1 MKISEKMLA
10 AYLEGNTNKEETLQ
24 VLDALANDPELRE
37 IVEIAM
43 SVDEEFKDMS
53 AFELE
58 EEIKQKMA
66 DSLGLYYSIMLR
78 PEHIIIEGEVEPRLK
93 EEKNISQS
101 MPSSEGRGL

>member
-1 MKISEKMLA
+1 MKTIRGYFK
-10 AYLEGNTNKEETLQ
+10 AY
-24 VLDALANDPELRE
+24 DE
-37 IVEIAM
+37 IEIEDNAT
-43 SVDEEFKDMS
+43 
-53 AFELE
+53 E